1 MNIITK
7 SCQTFFR
14 VLLETSLV
22 TLPPFLRLPSLHL
35 LLSPPPLD
43 FISGVSSQRLSV
55 SSEKERRFPSIQL
68 SGEIRAD

>member
-1 MNIITK
+1 
-7 SCQTFFR
+7 
-14 VLLETSLV
+14 V

-55 SSEKERRFPSIQL
+55 SSEKERRFPSLQL
-68 SGEIRAD
+68 SELVRLGPRVNQPREERRGRIMVL